1 MRMNHNFGILY
12 SLLLVCQII
21 LCNFSPFGPYIML
34 TLLPAMV
41 LCIPLNISTVLCMLI
56 AFASGLAVDWLS
68 EGLIGINAASLVPV
82 ALARKGIIRI
92 FFGEDLISRGDSFS
106 FNKFGALKVSAAL
119 LTALSIFLAIYVIL
133 DGAGTR
139 PQWFNWMYFGIS
151 LICNWLLAL
160 LVTHILTPDDRK
172 QEGRR

>member
-1 MRMNHNFGILY
+1 MNQNFGILY
-12 SLLLVCQII
+12 ALLLICQIA
-21 LCNFSPFGPYIML
+21 LCNFSPVGPYVLL
-34 TLLPAMV
+34 TLLPAMI
-41 LCIPLNISTVLCMLI
+41 LCIPLTVNTVWCMVI
-56 AFASGLAVDWLS
+56 AFVSGLAVDWLS

-82 ALARKGIIRI
+82 ALIRKGIIRV
-92 FFGEDLISRGDSFS
+92 FFGEDLIIRKDSFS

-119 LTALSIFLAIYVIL
+119 LTSLSAFLALYILL

-139 PQWFNWMYFGIS
+139 PAWFSWTYFGIS
-151 LICNWLLAL
+151 LAGNWLLAL

>member
-1 MRMNHNFGILY
+1 MRMNQNFGILY
-12 SLLLVCQII
+12 SLLLICQII
-21 LCNFSPFGPYIML
+21 LCNFSPLGPYIVL
-34 TLLPAMV
+34 TLLPAMI
-41 LCIPLNISTVLCMLI
+41 LCIPLTVSTIGCMLI

-82 ALARKGIIRI
+82 ALARKGIIRL
-92 FFGEDLISRGDSFS
+92 FFGEDIIARKDSFS
-106 FNKFGALKVSAAL
+106 FNKFGTAKVSAAL
-119 LTALSIFLAIYVIL
+119 ITCLAIFLAIYVII

-139 PQWFNWMYFGIS
+139 PQWFNWVYFGSS

-172 QEGRR
+172 LEGRR

>member
-1 MRMNHNFGILY
+1 MRANQNFGILY
-12 SLLLVCQII
+12 SLMLVCQIV
-21 LCNFSPFGPYIML
+21 LCNFSPLGPYIML
-34 TLLPAMV
+34 SLLPAMI
-41 LCIPLNISTVLCMLI
+41 LCIPLTVNTIGCMLI

-92 FFGEDLISRGDSFS
+92 FFGEDLINRGDSFS
-106 FNKFGALKVSAAL
+106 FNKYGTVKVSAAIMTSL
-119 LTALSIFLAIYVIL
+119 ALFLAVYIVL

-139 PQWFNWMYFGIS
+139 PTWFNLAYFGAS
-151 LICNWLLAL
+151 LVCNWILSL

-172 QEGRR
+172 